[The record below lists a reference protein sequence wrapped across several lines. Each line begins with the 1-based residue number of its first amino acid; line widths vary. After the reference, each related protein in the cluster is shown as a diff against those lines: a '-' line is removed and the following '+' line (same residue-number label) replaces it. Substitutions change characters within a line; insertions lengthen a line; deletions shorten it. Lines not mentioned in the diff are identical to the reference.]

1 MTLDPSRIC
10 FGISEE
16 HDRKSLS
23 IFLQLA
29 GRKEFT
35 ELLASKMNGEEI
47 DSLVSDFSA
56 VLRKHLTENEYH
68 HEFLQDDHSH

>member
-1 MTLDPSRIC
+1 MDLDPSRIC
-10 FGISEE
+10 FGISEK
-16 HDRKSLS
+16 HDRKALS

-35 ELLASKMNGEEI
+35 ELLASKMTGAEI
-47 DSLVSDFSA
+47 DSLVSDFSV
-56 VLRKHLTENEYH
+56 VLRKHLTEDEYH

>member
-1 MTLDPSRIC
+1 MSLDPSLIC
-10 FGISEE
+10 FGLDTE

-35 ELLASKMNGEEI
+35 ELLASKMKSEDI
-47 DSLVSDFSA
+47 DALVTDFSN

-68 HEFLQDDHSH
+68 QEFLQDDHSH

>member
-1 MTLDPSRIC
+1 MSLDASKIC
-10 FGISEE
+10 FGLSED

-35 ELLASKMNGEEI
+35 ELLASKMTGPEI
-47 DSLVSDFSA
+47 DAFVADFSV
-56 VLRKHLTENEYH
+56 VLRKHLSEDEYH
-68 HEFLQDDHSH
+68 NDFLQDNHSH

>member
-1 MTLDPSRIC
+1 MSLDPSRIC
-10 FGISEE
+10 FGFSEE

-35 ELLASKMNGEEI
+35 ELLASKMTGEEI
-47 DSLVSDFSA
+47 DSLVSDFSI

-68 HEFLQDDHSH
+68 QEFLQDDHSH